1 MEQEEEREERLRF
14 RSMDE
19 WHMNILLL
27 DVLIRMMIMITIVTV
42 IAAGRSVGK
51 LFNEAKLGQ
60 PP

>member
-19 WHMNILLL
+19 WHMDIDMALNILLL
-27 DVLIRMMIMITIVTV
+27 VLIRMMI
-42 IAAGRSVGK
+42 IAAAVGGGFK
-51 LFNEAKLGQ
+51 EAKLGQ